1 MVAWSFGSTCSVTAD
16 LNPYEVGAI
25 ENPLSYCGLYTL
37 RNQEKCVPWKII
49 LEKKNNVVLKHLD
62 VFEMLL
68 WSSPLCLRECM
79 SAVAVSHKR

>member
-1 MVAWSFGSTCSVTAD
+1 MCPLENHFG
-16 LNPYEVGAI
+16 
-25 ENPLSYCGLYTL
+25 
-37 RNQEKCVPWKII
+37 
-49 LEKKNNVVLKHLD
+49 KKNNVVLKHVD